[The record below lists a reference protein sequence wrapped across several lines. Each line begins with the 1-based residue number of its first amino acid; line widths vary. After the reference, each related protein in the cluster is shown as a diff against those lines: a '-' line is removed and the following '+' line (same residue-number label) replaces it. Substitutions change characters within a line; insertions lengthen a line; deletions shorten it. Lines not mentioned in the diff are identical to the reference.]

1 MEIQAIFYSEFD
13 DKKGKII
20 LYSYPKEYFHIF
32 VTLITRYDLNN
43 IFSLACDY
51 IIPAQ
56 LLCGEIISVC
66 VKNKNES
73 QILGCPICISN
84 GNYER
89 NALIFNVCFI
99 FDSNTD
105 IKCYKPIIKK
115 LNNIIKKMEMEYNF
129 LSDNMQKV

>member
-1 MEIQAIFYSEFD
+1 M
-13 DKKGKII
+13 
-20 LYSYPKEYFHIF
+20 
-32 VTLITRYDLNN
+32 
-43 IFSLACDY
+43 ACDY
-51 IIPAQ
+51 IIPPQ

-66 VKNKNES
+66 VKSANNS

-99 FDSNTD
+99 FDSNKD

-115 LNNIIKKMEMEYNF
+115 LNNIIKKMEIEYNF
-129 LSDNMQKV
+129 LSDNTQKVLYIYHFILLANTVNDTSINFLRIKQKFRM

>member
-1 MEIQAIFYSEFD
+1 M
-13 DKKGKII
+13 
-20 LYSYPKEYFHIF
+20 
-32 VTLITRYDLNN
+32 
-43 IFSLACDY
+43 
-51 IIPAQ
+51 
-56 LLCGEIISVC
+56 CGEIISVC
-66 VKNKNES
+66 VKSNNNS

-115 LNNIIKKMEMEYNF
+115 LNNIIKKMEVEYNF
-129 LSDNMQKV
+129 LSDNIQKVLIYIYINIIIIIANIINNPSINFLRIKSKFRM